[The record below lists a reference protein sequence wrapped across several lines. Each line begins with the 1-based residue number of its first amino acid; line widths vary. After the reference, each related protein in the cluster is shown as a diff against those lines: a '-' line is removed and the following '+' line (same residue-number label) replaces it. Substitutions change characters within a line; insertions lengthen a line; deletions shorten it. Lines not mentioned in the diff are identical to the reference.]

1 MSSNDGSRP
10 DTETLKRW
18 LDRLKRRD
26 PRLHAELSTRL
37 DQLLQQPVTES
48 AMPGVVAEGVDDF
61 GATLE
66 TIVREGRPA
75 LLINGGGF
83 TKPTEIDQ
91 PSKEITDRLLQH
103 ADSFKNVIPLVGRID
118 VGNFPGGA
126 TYLGTGWLVDPDVV
140 VTNRHVAELIARWE
154 GGTYRFRPGRF
165 AQPITAKLDYLHE
178 SGSAQADAV
187 EVDRII
193 WIEPDPKKA
202 DIAFL
207 KLKAARRIGDGTTPN
222 RIVLAAEDARAGTDV
237 AVIGYPARAP
247 ADVIPDQ
254 DRMDRIYG
262 GRYDVKRIAPGL
274 MDDLSRGW
282 ATHDCTTLGG
292 NSGSVVV
299 DMRSGE
305 AVALHFAGLYLVEN
319 YAVPASTIRDYIRR
333 KPWTGTQPERARTP
347 VPPPAVQ
354 PVSPAVAISSPGSLP
369 ISLTITLNIGGQ
381 STTVTAGPTAVAA
394 SSDPRHAEAAVAAFW
409 EQRPEGVIAARVGFL
424 EDGDEI
430 GDTPYI
436 AASVR
441 VDDLPAV
448 EAAGTRQFQGF
459 EVRYAP
465 ATVDEQVADLPALES
480 VDSISYDDEARSGPQ
495 YSFAQVNEE
504 MTVRAHVGPEYSW
517 DELHAFLADAKN
529 DMVSAIYEF
538 HAPLI
543 KDALE
548 DRLNDGASLTLV
560 MDNATFSPVKDDEF
574 DRREVFDEWAD
585 KFKDRFKRIVA
596 PEGRTG
602 LISDSYHI
610 KVTVRH
616 DDTFWLSSGNWKAGS
631 SQPPITPQERAE
643 AEAHDLPGNREWH
656 VVIHNKTLAD
666 RFRSHILQ
674 DYKHSTELGGGP
686 VPIEREAADIWVDVP
701 IEEAIVLE
709 RRPPSRLVEPQD
721 FTGKIK
727 VRPLL
732 TPDREGAVYSEAV
745 LDLIR
750 SARTS
755 LLFQIPYIGMPSNPR
770 QDRGYIDALIK
781 ALTDKLKTLDDARV
795 ILRTGGSRLSD
806 PTHAAWYFKSKGVDI
821 AERLRR
827 IDNHHTKGMIV
838 DGKRVLI
845 GSHNWSKPGVTL
857 NRDAS
862 LIFDNADIAGYYAQA
877 FEIDWERS
885 NPIKPKR
892 FVKTEAVIREAV
904 GAAPP
909 VGFRRMR
916 LSDLLKEED

>member
-37 DQLLQQPVTES
+37 DELRQQPTTES

-140 VTNRHVAELIARWE
+140 VTNRHVAELIARWD
-154 GGTYRFRPGRF
+154 GGTYRFKPGRF
-165 AQPITAKLDYLHE
+165 GEPITARLDYLHE
-178 SGSAQADAV
+178 SDSSASDAAEV
-187 EVDRII
+187 ERVI
-193 WIEPDPKKA
+193 WIESDPKKA

-207 KLKAARRIGDGTTPN
+207 KLKVARPRDGTQQN
-222 RIVLAAEDARAGTDV
+222 RIVLAASDAKVGADV

-247 ADVIPDQ
+247 ADIIPDQ

-274 MDDLSRGW
+274 MDDPSRGW

-299 DMRSGE
+299 DMRSGQ

-319 YAVPASTIRDYIRR
+319 HCVPASTIRDYIRR
-333 KPWTGTQPERARTP
+333 KPWTGTQPERVSTP
-347 VPPPAVQ
+347 VAHPA
-354 PVSPAVAISSPGSLP
+354 SPAPPSGTSFTIPLTVTVSL
-369 ISLTITLNIGGQ
+369 GGQ
-381 STTVTAGPTAVAA
+381 AQSATVTTGPIAA
-394 SSDPRHAEAAVAAFW
+394 AADPRQAEAAVAAFW
-409 EQRPEGVIAARVGFL
+409 EQRPQGVIAARVGFL
-424 EDGDEI
+424 DEGDEI
-430 GDTPYI
+430 GDTPCI

-448 EAAGTRQFQGF
+448 EAAAPRQFQGF
-459 EVRYAP
+459 AVRYSP

-480 VDSISYDDEARSGPQ
+480 VDSISYDDDARRGAA
-495 YSFAQVNEE
+495 YSFALVNEE

-543 KDALE
+543 KDAIE
-548 DRLNDGASLTLV
+548 DRLKDGASLTLV
-560 MDNATFSPVKDDEF
+560 MDNATFSPVKDGEF
-574 DRREVFDEWAD
+574 DRREVFDGWAHE
-585 KFKDRFKRIVA
+585 FGNRFERIVA
-596 PEGRTG
+596 PEGRGG
-602 LISDSYHI
+602 LISDAYHI

-616 DDTFWLSSGNWKAGS
+616 DDTLWLSSGNWKAGS
-631 SQPPITPQERAE
+631 SQPPITPEERAE
-643 AEAHDLPGNREWH
+643 AEEHDLPGNREWH

-674 DYKHSTELGGGP
+674 DFKHSTELGGGP
-686 VPIEREAADIWVDVP
+686 VPLEREAADIWVDVP
-701 IEEAIVLE
+701 VEEAIVLE

-821 AERLRR
+821 ANRLRR

-892 FVKTEAVIREAV
+892 FVKKEAVIREAV

-916 LSDLLKEED
+916 LLDLLKEED